1 MTAKIARLRPVPTIQ
16 FEPEEGLRLRRASGE
31 AGLEKAMGAD
41 TGRPRWSA
49 EIRDVQMMANIAVNL
64 LEELSSNVRTV
75 ADIYET
81 TMLNDIGIEELAF
94 QIHAI
99 SRAAKALQPS

>member
-1 MTAKIARLRPVPTIQ
+1 MPNVHRLRPQPTIAV
-16 FEPEEGLRLRRASGE
+16 ELDEGKRLRQAAGE
-31 AGLEKAMGAD
+31 AGLSKAMGAD

-49 EIRDVQMMANIAVNL
+49 EIRDLQMMANIAVTL
-64 LEELSSNVRTV
+64 LEELSSNVMTV

-94 QIHAI
+94 QIHALKN
-99 SRAAKALQPS
+99 AAEALQPS

>member
-1 MTAKIARLRPVPTIQ
+1 MTAKTARLRVVPTIAV
-16 FEPEEGLRLRRASGE
+16 EVEEGLRLRRASGE
-31 AGLEKAMGAD
+31 ARLKQATGAD

-49 EIRDVQMMANIAVNL
+49 EIRDVQMMANIAVIL
-64 LEELSSNVRTV
+64 LEELSSNVMTV

-94 QIHAI
+94 QIHALKN
-99 SRAAKALQPS
+99 AAQALQPS